1 VCVSVCVSIYV
12 SCCALDKQAAAAV
25 TCGDAWALEEVYM
38 NGAGESIKSIV
49 SLCSI
54 VLAM

>member
-1 VCVSVCVSIYV
+1 MCVSVCVSIYV